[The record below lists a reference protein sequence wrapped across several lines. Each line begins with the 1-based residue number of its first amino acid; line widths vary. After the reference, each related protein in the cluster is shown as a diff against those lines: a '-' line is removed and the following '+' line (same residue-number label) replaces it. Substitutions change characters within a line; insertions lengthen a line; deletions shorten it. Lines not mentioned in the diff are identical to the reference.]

1 MISLSNNS
9 LAGLSNK
16 EFLQQLDVLIKKEK
30 QITLK
35 ILHYL
40 IEMDRRRLYSDM
52 GYASLF
58 EYCTRHLGYS
68 ESGANRR
75 IRAARCVQD
84 FPEVY
89 DMLEKNELALCKV
102 SLIYGTLTDENQSK
116 LLPEIRNRSYRK
128 INEIVAR
135 YNPKSLLRDRVRPV
149 FIKKPVQESAVV
161 SKPVKAT
168 ETKSARF
175 LTANVGG
182 QKSSTCEA
190 LSDPKE
196 ILEKGGD
203 QSIGNL
209 RLLCAKHN
217 RFEAENVYG
226 REFMNNKFQPCRE

>member
-1 MISLSNNS
+1 M
-9 LAGLSNK
+9 
-16 EFLQQLDVLIKKEK
+16 
-30 QITLK
+30 
-35 ILHYL
+35 
-40 IEMDRRRLYSDM
+40 
-52 GYASLF
+52 
-58 EYCTRHLGYS
+58 S
-68 ESGANRR
+68 ES
-75 IRAARCVQD
+75 
-84 FPEVY
+84 
-89 DMLEKNELALCKV
+89 L
-102 SLIYGTLTDENQSK
+102 
-116 LLPEIRNRSYRK
+116 
-128 INEIVAR
+128 
-135 YNPKSLLRDRVRPV
+135 
-149 FIKKPVQESAVV
+149 
-161 SKPVKAT
+161 KAT